1 MKPMRGLGF
10 KIEAARL
17 RSVFTPHITRKING
31 PVVLALLHQP
41 DLAVLPVDLRPRQS
55 HDLLDAQRRG
65 QSEALDDRKP
75 GAGRLVEA
83 DSTSPAQLVIRR
95 SKLARGA
102 VDGAVRHPAIDRL
115 VVVVAVE
122 DEAIAAPG
130 DDVENIGRPDLEVL
144 RASEAKNCDLLIEIG
159 GRMDEVC
166 ESCHKV
172 F

>member
-1 MKPMRGLGF
+1 MQRAMSFFGKRQQ
-10 KIEAARL
+10 ARL
-17 RSVFTPHITRKING
+17 LSYHSGLRSRPSFSLKITFDH
-31 PVVLALLHQP
+31 LSCF
-41 DLAVLPVDLRPRQS
+41 LPGTS
-55 HDLLDAQRRG
+55 
-65 QSEALDDRKP
+65 
-75 GAGRLVEA
+75 A

-95 SKLARGA
+95 SKLAHGA

-122 DEAIAAPG
+122 DEAVPALG
-130 DDVENIGRPDLEVL
+130 DDVEDIGRPDLEVL

-172 F
+172 FSSIRLTPRCAINAVFVPI

>member
-1 MKPMRGLGF
+1 MDFNQPHWPDKHALADVAAGETAETLQPPHRVEGDGQLDSSGV
-10 KIEAARL
+10 EARL
-17 RSVFTPHITRKING
+17 LSYHSGLRSRPSFSLEITSD
-31 PVVLALLHQP
+31 
-41 DLAVLPVDLRPRQS
+41 DLSCFLTS
-55 HDLLDAQRRG
+55 
-65 QSEALDDRKP
+65 
-75 GAGRLVEA
+75 A

-95 SKLARGA
+95 RKLAHGA

-122 DEAIAAPG
+122 DEAVPALG
-130 DDVENIGRPDLEVL
+130 DDVEDIGRPDLEVL